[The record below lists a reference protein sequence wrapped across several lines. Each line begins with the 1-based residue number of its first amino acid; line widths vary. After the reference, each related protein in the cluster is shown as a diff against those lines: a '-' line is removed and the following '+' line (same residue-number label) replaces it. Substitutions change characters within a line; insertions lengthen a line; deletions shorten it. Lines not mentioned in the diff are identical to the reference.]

1 MILVIVY
8 SVYVAVAYIVGVVV
22 STVVVYEQQKLG
34 RNRGE
39 IPRSERYVDTIYDK
53 GIYMDI
59 YIYMYVCMCV
69 YMYVCPYIQVYM
81 INAYKSIKFR

>member
-53 GIYMDI
+53 GIYI
-59 YIYMYVCMCV
+59 CMSLYTSV
-69 YMYVCPYIQVYM
+69 YD
-81 INAYKSIKFR
+81 